1 MDDVDRIIGM
11 YKGHQPGP
19 LFICFG
25 ATHGNE
31 PAGIKAIQL
40 VLKMLEVEPIR
51 HPEFEYAGNFVGL
64 IGNLNAYRQGKR
76 FIDKDLNRNFSLGR
90 INQLKKG
97 LIEDATSEDKELLDI
112 DDTVR
117 MLIERYEHSEVVLL
131 DLHTTSSYGGIFTI
145 CRDRED
151 DIKFGMAMH
160 APIVLG
166 MLEGLKGT
174 TLHYFT
180 TENMG
185 VKTTP
190 ITFESGQ
197 HEEDLSVPRAV
208 AAIINCMKEMGSVAP
223 NLVENHHEKILIR
236 YSADLPKVTR
246 LIERYAITEEDGF
259 VMNPGYTNFQKVS
272 QGEQVAADKN
282 GEVTISEEGRLLMPL
297 YQQQGE
303 EGFFL
308 VKDIQLNK

>member
-1 MDDVDRIIGM
+1 MDNVDRIIGM
-11 YKGHQPGP
+11 YKGHRPGP
-19 LFICFG
+19 LFLCFG

-31 PAGIKAIQL
+31 PAGVKAIEL
-40 VLKMLEVEPIR
+40 VIKMLEVEPIR
-51 HPEFEYAGNFVGL
+51 HPEFEYAGNYVGL
-64 IGNLNAYRQGKR
+64 VGNLEAYKQGKR
-76 FIDKDLNRNFSLGR
+76 FIDKDLNRNFSRSR
-90 INQLKKG
+90 INQLRAGK
-97 LIEDATSEDKELLDI
+97 IPNPTSEDKELLEI

-117 MLIERYEHSEVVLL
+117 FLIDRYEHSEVFLL

-145 CRDRED
+145 CRDRKS
-151 DIKFGMAMH
+151 DIELGLSMH

-197 HEEDLSVPRAV
+197 HEEALSVPRAV
-208 AAIINCMKEMGSVAP
+208 AAIINFMKEMGSLAP

-246 LIERYAITEEDGF
+246 LIERHDITIEDKF

-272 QGEQVAADKN
+272 QGEQVAMDKN
-282 GEVTISEEGRLLMPL
+282 GEVIIKEDGRLLMPL
-297 YQQQGE
+297 YQKQGE

-308 VKDIQLNK
+308 VKEE

>member
-1 MDDVDRIIGM
+1 MGSEMCIRDR
-11 YKGHQPGP
+11 
-19 LFICFG
+19 
-25 ATHGNE
+25 HGNE

-90 INQLKKG
+90 INQLRKG
-97 LIEDATSEDKELLDI
+97 LIEDATSEDKELLEL

-190 ITFESGQ
+190 ITFEPGQ

-272 QGEQVAADKN
+272 QGEQVAMDKN
-282 GEVTISEEGRLLMPL
+282 GEVIIKEDGRLLMPL
-297 YQQQGE
+297 YQKQGE

-308 VKDIQLNK
+308 VKEE

>member
-1 MDDVDRIIGM
+1 MDKVDRIIGM
-11 YKGHQPGP
+11 YKGHRPGP

-25 ATHGNE
+25 AMHGNE
-31 PAGIKAIQL
+31 PAGVKAIEL
-40 VLKMLEVEPIR
+40 VIKMLEVEPIR
-51 HPEFEYAGNFVGL
+51 HPKFEYVGNFVGI
-64 IGNLNAYRQGKR
+64 IGNLEAYRQGKR
-76 FIDKDLNRNFSLGR
+76 FIDKDLNRNFSLSR
-90 INQLKKG
+90 INELRAG
-97 LIEDATSEDKELLDI
+97 TIPNPTSEDREMLEI

-117 MLIERYEHSEVVLL
+117 LLIDRYDHSEVFLL

-145 CRDRED
+145 CRDID
-151 DIKFGMAMH
+151 NDIRLGLSMH

-197 HEEDLSVPRAV
+197 HEEELSVPRAV
-208 AAIINCMKEMGSVAP
+208 AAIINFMKEMGSVAP

-246 LIERYAITEEDGF
+246 LIERYAITNEDGF
-259 VMNPGYTNFQKVS
+259 VMNPGYTNFQKVY
-272 QGEQVAADKN
+272 QGEQVAEDKN

-297 YQQQGE
+297 YQQQGD
-303 EGFFL
+303 EGYFL
-308 VKDIQLNK
+308 VKDIQLEQ